1 MPTDINNMAVE
12 REILNEELMQE
23 RKRNDKINEIM
34 AGGPV
39 EIDTDER
46 LEQLKEFAKSRKVK
60 LKSWLNM
67 PCSQQ
72 VMQYAGG
79 NNVFMHY
86 KSN

>member
-23 RKRNDKINEIM
+23 RRRNDKINEIM

-46 LEQLKEFAKSRKVK
+46 L
-60 LKSWLNM
+60 
-67 PCSQQ
+67 
-72 VMQYAGG
+72 
-79 NNVFMHY
+79 
-86 KSN
+86 

>member
-34 AGGPV
+34 AGVPV

-46 LEQLKEFAKSRKVK
+46 IEQLKEFAKSRKVK

-67 PCSQQ
+67 SNGQQ
-72 VMQYAGG
+72 VMQYACG